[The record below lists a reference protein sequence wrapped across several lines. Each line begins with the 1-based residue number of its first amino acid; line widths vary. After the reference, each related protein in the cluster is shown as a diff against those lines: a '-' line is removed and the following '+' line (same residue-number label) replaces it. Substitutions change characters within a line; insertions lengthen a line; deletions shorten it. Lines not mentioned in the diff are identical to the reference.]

1 MNGTYS
7 GLLGEIH
14 GRAVSVGTDACAT
27 ATGRMRV
34 TGAVAKVGGKS

>member
-14 GRAVSVGTDACAT
+14 GHVASVDANACAR
-27 ATGRMRV
+27 AGLMHV

>member
-1 MNGTYS
+1 MNGICS
-7 GLLGEIH
+7 ELPGGIH